1 MRVCWAMHRA
11 VIFDSH
17 AVGYTSSSVA
27 LLAALR
33 ASGRVE
39 IVDDAQDAD
48 VVVHYCHPRNFV
60 PVDGKRNVLF
70 TMYELDPPPP
80 EFAAASRVA
89 DAVLTPSAYSARLLR
104 MGMNRETPLVVVP
117 LGFDPSVWT
126 LPTGPR
132 AWDSAEPF
140 TFLYVGALNDRKGTH
155 LIMRAFERFDGV
167 PGVRLVM
174 KISGTGDATRRR
186 VVERN
191 GVIYDDRALP
201 AEALRVLY
209 RRAHAFVFPTLGE
222 GFGLTPLEAAAVGLP
237 LIVSAGGAIGEF
249 LDQRLVAAA
258 LPTRRHALQVGDDES
273 VKYGWRVDP
282 DALSAAMLDVVR
294 NYRPAARNALRLAR
308 RVHEG
313 WTYAHAA
320 DRLAL
325 ALTRLAEDR
334 RWLPRR
340 AA

>member
-70 TMYELDPPPP
+70 TMYELDPAPA

-89 DAVLTPSAYSARLLR
+89 DAVFTPSAYSAALLR
-104 MGMNRETPLVVVP
+104 TGMNRETPLVVVP
-117 LGFDPSVWT
+117 LGFDPEVWT
-126 LPTGPR
+126 RPTAPR
-132 AWDSAEPF
+132 SWSPTEPF

-155 LIMRAFERFDGV
+155 LIMRAFERFDGI

-174 KISGTGDATRRR
+174 KVSGAGDESTRR
-186 VVERN
+186 VVTR
-191 GVIYDDRALP
+191 GSVTYDDRALP
-201 AEALRVLY
+201 AEALRLLY
-209 RRAHAFVFPTLGE
+209 LRAHAFVFPTLGE

-249 LDQRLVAAA
+249 LDPRLVAAS
-258 LPTRRHALQVGDDES
+258 LPTRRHAMTLGDHA
-273 VKYGWRVDP
+273 VQYGWRVDP
-282 DALSAAMLDVVR
+282 KALGWAMRDVIQNYPEAAKRAVK
-294 NYRPAARNALRLAR
+294 LAR
-308 RVHEG
+308 SVHDG
-313 WTYAHAA
+313 WTYALAA
-320 DRLAL
+320 DRLASE
-325 ALTRLAEDR
+325 LTRLAEEFQ
-334 RWLPRR
+334 WLPRR